1 MDTILDVFQD
11 GISIDP
17 SAGLSYEG
25 SLSYDTICE
34 SVQNASD
41 FFSIS
46 DPLLTIDGYTT
57 GVYNNIPFTEADDVL
72 IFNRQQLLDMG
83 ICERDGLDLVMTHE
97 CAHRALQGMDLGF
110 DAHQEELCCD
120 YMAGVRAGLNDID
133 ISHMLNSLRDTMECE
148 SHPAGLERVDAI
160 EAGVQFAQDFTDMY
174 GRPPSFSECLDN
186 FTGEAELEHIVHDG
200 HITLWPEPS
209 LDGYSPNCDSGECAS
224 GVGFVDSEVDAVNP
238 SFKGYTQD
246 EINRKMAKAEKEQR
260 YHESQA
266 RHHASMARHGLSDA
280 NTEYHQRESEI
291 HQRESK
297 EWKSEYQ
304 KWKCT
309 KPDTK

>member
-1 MDTILDVFQD
+1 MDTLLDVFQD

-17 SAGLSYEG
+17 SAGLSYDG
-25 SLSYDTICE
+25 SLSYDTIYE
-34 SVQNASD
+34 SVHNACD
-41 FFSIS
+41 FFSMP
-46 DPLLTIDGYTT
+46 DPMLTIDGYTT

-72 IFNRQQLLDMG
+72 IFNRQQLSDMG

-133 ISHMLNSLRDTMECE
+133 ISPMVNSLRDTFACE

-160 EAGVQFAQDFTDMY
+160 EAGVHFAQDYMEVY
-174 GRPPSFSECLDN
+174 GCPPSFNECLDY
-186 FTGEAELEHIVHDG
+186 FREEAELENIVHDG
-200 HITLWPEPS
+200 QMTLWSES
-209 LDGYSPNCDSGECAS
+209 YIDEFSQNHDSGECTNE
-224 GVGFVDSEVDAVNP
+224 VGSVDSEVDGVNP
-238 SFKGYTQD
+238 SFKGHSQD
-246 EINRKMAKAEKEQR
+246 EIDRKMAKAEKEQR
-260 YHESQA
+260 YHESLA

-280 NTEYHQRESEI
+280 NTEYHQREAKI
-291 HQRESK
+291 HQNKAK

-304 KWKCT
+304 KWKWT

>member
-1 MDTILDVFQD
+1 MDTILDLFQD

-72 IFNRQQLLDMG
+72 IFNRQQLSDMG

-133 ISHMLNSLRDTMECE
+133 ISHMVNSLRGTMECE

-160 EAGVQFAQDFTDMY
+160 EAGVQFAQDFMDSHLHAPTFDD
-174 GRPPSFSECLDN
+174 CLNDFRIN
-186 FTGEAELEHIVHDG
+186 NDLHDAG
-200 HITLWPEPS
+200 NQTLWDNDIN
-209 LDGYSPNCDSGECAS
+209 L
-224 GVGFVDSEVDAVNP
+224 
-238 SFKGYTQD
+238 SFKGLSLEERLEKVNDIYDGDLDRAYDKLVDDIERISKDGPYSWEDPDSTIRNDRNDIDRLEQCKREAIAD
-246 EINRKMAKAEKEQR
+246 AKIAQSKQN
-260 YHESQA
+260 YYDAVDDYCDYVLSKKI
-266 RHHASMARHGLSDA
+266 HG
-280 NTEYHQRESEI
+280 
-291 HQRESK
+291 K
-297 EWKSEYQ
+297 
-304 KWKCT
+304 
-309 KPDTK
+309 